1 MSPAPTPSVRTTSE
15 RLTSRSEGT
24 TPPVVRRNAT
34 SAIVC
39 THVVGNLSM
48 ANRKLLAGPAFP
60 QQHEGGVIVGAR
72 IRGADRR
79 REGQRA
85 VGPTRG
91 VPTGA
96 TNSAIAALLKSRYDR
111 ARPCWPTSTTVP
123 TAEFSRQPRIHLVH
137 ERGAQLESESQSRYG
152 DRVRRDLWVRL
163 AVGADERRFHVGL
176 SPPCEGVVGYGTLQ
190 PRSTSWVVV
199 VASAFSGAARSM
211 GPRLG

>member
-1 MSPAPTPSVRTTSE
+1 
-15 RLTSRSEGT
+15 
-24 TPPVVRRNAT
+24 VVGRNAT
-34 SAIVC
+34 SAIVR

-72 IRGADRR
+72 SRGADRR

-111 ARPCWPTSTTVP
+111 ARPCSADFDDRSDGRV
-123 TAEFSRQPRIHLVH
+123 SRQPRIHLVH
-137 ERGAQLESESQSRYG
+137 ERGAQLESESKSLYG
-152 DRVRRDLWVRL
+152 EWVRRDMWVRL
-163 AVGADERRFHVGL
+163 AAGADERRFHVGP
-176 SPPCEGVVGYGTLQ
+176 STTL
-190 PRSTSWVVV
+190 
-199 VASAFSGAARSM
+199 
-211 GPRLG
+211 